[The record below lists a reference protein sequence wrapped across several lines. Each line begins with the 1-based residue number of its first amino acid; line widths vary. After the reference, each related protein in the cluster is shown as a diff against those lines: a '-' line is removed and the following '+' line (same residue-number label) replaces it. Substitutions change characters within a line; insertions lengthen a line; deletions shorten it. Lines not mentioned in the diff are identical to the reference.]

1 MEQSKRYADTEFGST
16 EVRKKCKEKRMEN
29 IMLMK
34 NQEECLSEKERA
46 SKIGRDA
53 AMHT

>member
-34 NQEECLSEKERA
+34 NQEEC
-46 SKIGRDA
+46 
-53 AMHT
+53 